1 MATGLDAYLIFFVL
15 INIVIIQLSYSLETM
30 HSKSVFGLV
39 ALFITCRM
47 IFDMYMPVNS
57 ALYLTFFGFGI
68 LVELFLLRYIVRK
81 MNKYTSS
88 PPVILLF
95 TAVTIIVMDTR
106 HFCHKMILDA
116 IPEAAMHTPMQPLE
130 Q

>member
-30 HSKSVFGLV
+30 HSESVFGLV

-47 IFDMYMPVNS
+47 IFDMYTPVNS

-68 LVELFLLRYIVRK
+68 LVELFLLR
-81 MNKYTSS
+81 
-88 PPVILLF
+88 
-95 TAVTIIVMDTR
+95 
-106 HFCHKMILDA
+106 
-116 IPEAAMHTPMQPLE
+116 
-130 Q
+130 